1 MSDNIISSAKV
12 EVRVA
17 RGSDPA
23 TPHRLTVEFVPKWC
37 VWFVD
42 VNPVT
47 VSIRGRPLRVLQFD
61 NKALALDAA
70 NKVSTEIHNSQELTQ
85 AG

>member
-1 MSDNIISSAKV
+1 MTATLINGIKV

-23 TPHRLTVEFVPKWC
+23 TPHRLTVEFVPKWT

-42 VNPVT
+42 VNPIT
-47 VSIRGRPLRVLQFD
+47 VAMRGRPLRVAEFA
-61 NKALALDAA
+61 NKALAEDAA
-70 NKVSTEIHNSQELTQ
+70 TKVSKEIQNKGRLTQ